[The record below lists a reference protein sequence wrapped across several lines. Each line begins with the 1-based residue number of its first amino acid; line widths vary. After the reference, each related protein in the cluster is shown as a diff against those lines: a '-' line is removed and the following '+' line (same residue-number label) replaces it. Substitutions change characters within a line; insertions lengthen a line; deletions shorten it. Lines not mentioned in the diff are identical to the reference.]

1 MAREEYIVGNEGVST
16 GVVTIALVSTGEEL

>member
-1 MAREEYIVGNEGVST
+1 MAREEYTVGNEGVST